1 MQGCVP
7 LGNWTGKIVTVAA
20 RSKSRRT
27 IALTQV
33 LEVKEEEPVLGWSVV
48 GDSAEDI

>member
-1 MQGCVP
+1 M
-7 LGNWTGKIVTVAA
+7 IVTVAA

>member
-1 MQGCVP
+1 MGE
-7 LGNWTGKIVTVAA
+7 GGGMFFYKMIVTVAA

-33 LEVKEEEPVLGWSVV
+33 LEVKEEEPVLGWSVL